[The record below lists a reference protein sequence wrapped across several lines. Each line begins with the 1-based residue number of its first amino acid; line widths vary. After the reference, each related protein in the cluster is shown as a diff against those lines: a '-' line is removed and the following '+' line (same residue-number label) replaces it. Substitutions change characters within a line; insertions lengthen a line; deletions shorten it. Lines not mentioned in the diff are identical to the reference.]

1 MLAAR
6 TPYPGSIQKR
16 ILAIT
21 LSCLLGMC
29 VVISLVSYY
38 VFQNYLQ
45 RSLIQSTETSL
56 QLLTD
61 SIDGHMDD
69 ISRMVQF
76 CQTNPG
82 IASYIAKNPNPGSVL
97 SVATYDRI
105 YEEYS
110 NNPSKNYMVRVAVVT
125 NDHFLQVV
133 AATASS
139 TSNLAQEVPRLPY
152 FETLLNDPGYN
163 FSPGII
169 QDPFYRKGK
178 DVLPLIRP
186 ITYQFSSV
194 QGGYLF
200 LEVSA
205 DLFADALDRYA
216 VAEDSILYLTIGEH
230 TYLYREGALVE
241 MAPSYQARRDL
252 SSAALIAGSQIA
264 EISDSQGV
272 NRLVVTAPLSM
283 PDCYISQGISLSELR
298 NQRLLLWCILAA
310 LLVSVLGIGTILMV
324 VLNRMIHVPVS
335 RIRAKMLRVAEGDF
349 SRDPSIEWN
358 HELGEIGRGI
368 NDLSENVILLMNR
381 MLQEEKEKQELEYK
395 MLQSQVNPHFVY
407 NTLNSIK
414 WMASIQGADGICEM
428 TTALAKLMKSI
439 SKGTSLLVPI
449 REEFALLQDYFTIQS
464 YRYGGTIT
472 MDIQVEE
479 ADIYDCP
486 ILKFTLQPLV
496 ENAIFHGIEPKG
508 TGHIAIHALRE
519 TDTSP
524 PIIRID
530 VTDDGVGMSQEKAA
544 QILRSNQ
551 ENSAD
556 FFREIGVSNVHQR
569 LQYEFGSSYGIS
581 VHSREGCYTTM
592 TIRIPDSK
600 AEETMEHADV
610 SGGSTPSFNTH
621 GV

>member
-1 MLAAR
+1 MLAAHA
-6 TPYPGSIQKR
+6 PYPGSIQKK
-16 ILAIT
+16 ILVIT

-45 RSLIQSTETSL
+45 RSLIGSTETSL

-61 SIDGHMDD
+61 SIDSHMDD
-69 ISRMVQF
+69 VSRMVQF

-82 IASYIAKNPNPGSVL
+82 IATYIASNPNPGSVL

-110 NNPSKNYMVRVAVVT
+110 NNPSKNYMNRVAIVT
-125 NDHFLQVV
+125 NDNFLQIV

-139 TSNLAQEVPRLPY
+139 TSDLAAEVPELPY

-163 FSPGII
+163 FSPGILK
-169 QDPFYRKGK
+169 DPFHRKGK

-200 LEVSA
+200 LEIST
-205 DLFADALDRYA
+205 DLFSDALRRYA
-216 VAEDSILYLTIGEH
+216 VAEDSLLYLTIGDH
-230 TYLYREGALVE
+230 TYLYGEGDLQE
-241 MAPSYQARRDL
+241 TFPSFQYRKDL
-252 SSAALIAGSQIA
+252 TSAAIVEGSQIA
-264 EISDSQGV
+264 EVSDSQGI
-272 NRLVVTAPLSM
+272 NRLVVTVPLDM
-283 PDCYISQGISLSELR
+283 PDCYISQSISLWELR
-298 NQRLLLWCILAA
+298 NQRLLLFCILGA

-324 VLNRMIHVPVS
+324 VLNRMIHIPVS
-335 RIRAKMLRVAEGDF
+335 RIRSKMLRVAEGDF

-368 NDLSENVILLMNR
+368 NDLSENVIQLMNR
-381 MLQEEKEKQELEYK
+381 MLQEEKEKQELEYR

-449 REEFALLQDYFTIQS
+449 REEF
-464 YRYGGTIT
+464 
-472 MDIQVEE
+472 
-479 ADIYDCP
+479 
-486 ILKFTLQPLV
+486 
-496 ENAIFHGIEPKG
+496 
-508 TGHIAIHALRE
+508 
-519 TDTSP
+519 
-524 PIIRID
+524 
-530 VTDDGVGMSQEKAA
+530 
-544 QILRSNQ
+544 
-551 ENSAD
+551 
-556 FFREIGVSNVHQR
+556 EIGRASC
-569 LQYEFGSSYGIS
+569 
-581 VHSREGCYTTM
+581 RE
-592 TIRIPDSK
+592 R
-600 AEETMEHADV
+600 V
-610 SGGSTPSFNTH
+610 
-621 GV
+621 

>member
-1 MLAAR
+1 MLAAHA
-6 TPYPGSIQKR
+6 PYPGSIQKK
-16 ILAIT
+16 ILVIT

-29 VVISLVSYY
+29 VIISLVSYY

-45 RSLIQSTETSL
+45 RSLIGSTETSL

-61 SIDGHMDD
+61 SIDSHMDD
-69 ISRMVQF
+69 VSRMVQF

-82 IASYIAKNPNPGSVL
+82 IATYIASNPNPGSVL

-110 NNPSKNYMVRVAVVT
+110 NNPSKNYLYRVAIVT
-125 NDHFLQVV
+125 NDNFLQIV

-139 TSNLAQEVPRLPY
+139 TSDLAAEVPELPY

-163 FSPGII
+163 FSPGILK
-169 QDPFYRKGK
+169 DPFHRKGK

-200 LEVSA
+200 LEIST
-205 DLFADALDRYA
+205 DLFSDALRRYA
-216 VAEDSILYLTIGEH
+216 VAEDSLLYLTIGDH
-230 TYLYREGALVE
+230 TYLYGEGDLQE
-241 MAPSYQARRDL
+241 TFPSFQYRKDL
-252 SSAALIAGSQIA
+252 TSAAIVEGSQIA
-264 EISDSQGV
+264 EISDSQGI
-272 NRLVVTAPLSM
+272 NRLVVTVPLDM
-283 PDCYISQGISLSELR
+283 PGCYISQSISLWELR
-298 NQRLLLWCILAA
+298 NQRLLLFCILGA

-324 VLNRMIHVPVS
+324 VLNRMIHIPVS
-335 RIRAKMLRVAEGDF
+335 RIRSKMLRVAEGDF

-368 NDLSENVILLMNR
+368 NDLSENVIQLMNR
-381 MLQEEKEKQELEYK
+381 MLQEEKEKQELEYR

-449 REEFALLQDYFTIQS
+449 REEFALLEDYFTIQR

-472 MDIQVEE
+472 LEFQVEE
-479 ADIYDCP
+479 ETILDCP

-508 TGHIAIHALRE
+508 AGHISIHALRE
-519 TDTSP
+519 TDASP
-524 PIIRID
+524 GVIRID
-530 VTDDGVGMSQEKAA
+530 VTDNGVGMSPEKAG
-544 QILRSNQ
+544 QILASRQ
-551 ENSAD
+551 ESSTD

-569 LQYEFGSSYGIS
+569 LQYEFGPSYGIS
-581 VHSREGCYTTM
+581 VHSKEGCYTTM
-592 TIRIPDSK
+592 TIRIPDNKSEMAIK
-600 AEETMEHADV
+600 HSEYPDM
-610 SGGSTPSFNTH
+610 SGRH
-621 GV
+621 HV

>member
-1 MLAAR
+1 MLAAHA
-6 TPYPGSIQKR
+6 PYPGSIQKK
-16 ILAIT
+16 ILVIT

-45 RSLIQSTETSL
+45 RSLIGSTETSL

-61 SIDGHMDD
+61 SIDSHMDD
-69 ISRMVQF
+69 VSRMVQF

-82 IASYIAKNPNPGSVL
+82 IATYIASNPNPGSVL

-110 NNPSKNYMVRVAVVT
+110 NNPSKNYMNRVAIVT
-125 NDHFLQVV
+125 NDNFLQIV

-139 TSNLAQEVPRLPY
+139 TSDLAAEVPELPY

-163 FSPGII
+163 FSPGILK
-169 QDPFYRKGK
+169 DPFHRKGK

-200 LEVSA
+200 LEIST
-205 DLFADALDRYA
+205 DLFSDALRRYA
-216 VAEDSILYLTIGEH
+216 VAEDSLLYLTIGDH
-230 TYLYREGALVE
+230 TYLYGEGDLQE
-241 MAPSYQARRDL
+241 TFPSFQYRKDL
-252 SSAALIAGSQIA
+252 TSAAIVEGSQIA
-264 EISDSQGV
+264 EISDSQGI
-272 NRLVVTAPLSM
+272 NRLVVTVPLDM
-283 PDCYISQGISLSELR
+283 PDCYISQSISLWELR
-298 NQRLLLWCILAA
+298 NQRLLLFCILGA

-324 VLNRMIHVPVS
+324 VLNRMIHIPVS
-335 RIRAKMLRVAEGDF
+335 RIRSKMLRVAEGDF

-368 NDLSENVILLMNR
+368 NDLSENVIQLMNR
-381 MLQEEKEKQELEYK
+381 MLQEEKEKQELEYR

-449 REEFALLQDYFTIQS
+449 REEFALLEDYFTIQR

-472 MDIQVEE
+472 LEFQVEE
-479 ADIYDCP
+479 ETILDCP

-508 TGHIAIHALRE
+508 AGHISIHALRE
-519 TDTSP
+519 TDASP
-524 PIIRID
+524 GVIRID
-530 VTDDGVGMSQEKAA
+530 VTDNGVGMSPEKAG
-544 QILRSNQ
+544 QILASRQ
-551 ENSAD
+551 ESSTD

-569 LQYEFGSSYGIS
+569 LQYEFGPSYGIS
-581 VHSREGCYTTM
+581 VHSKEGCYTTM
-592 TIRIPDSK
+592 TIRIPDNKSEMAIK
-600 AEETMEHADV
+600 HSEYPDM
-610 SGGSTPSFNTH
+610 SGRH
-621 GV
+621 HV